1 MAKKI
6 TNEMILE
13 ALNGIKAEVNEMRV
27 DINSIGDRVGKLE
40 KGAKT
45 VPSVKGKGN
54 ATASAKAEKTAKFST
69 NLKDYEPKKSA
80 DGNYNWASYKAK
92 RKDYCYAVATNG
104 QALGCYVNGKKVFD
118 YADIEDAYNKAKAQF
133 SKKFVYKK
141 VADR

>member
-1 MAKKI
+1 MAKRI
-6 TNEMILE
+6 TNEMIME
-13 ALNGIKAEVNEMRV
+13 ALNGI
-27 DINSIGDRVGKLE
+27 NSKLGSIEDRVSKLE
-40 KGAKT
+40 KGAKA

-54 ATASAKAEKTAKFST
+54 ATASAKAEKSAKFST

-92 RKDYCYAVATNG
+92 RKDYCYAVATKG

-118 YADIEDAYNKAKAQF
+118 YADLEDAYNKAKEQF

>member
-1 MAKKI
+1 MAKRI
-6 TNEMILE
+6 TNEMIME
-13 ALNGIKAEVNEMRV
+13 ALNGINTKLG
-27 DINSIGDRVGKLE
+27 SIEDRVNKLE
-40 KGAKT
+40 KGAKA

-54 ATASAKAEKTAKFST
+54 ATATATSAKAEKSAKFST

-92 RKDYCYAVATNG
+92 RKDYCYAVATKG

-118 YADIEDAYNKAKAQF
+118 YADIEEAYNKAKEQF
-133 SKKFVYKK
+133 NKKFVYKK

>member
-1 MAKKI
+1 MAKRI
-6 TNEMILE
+6 TNAMIME
-13 ALNGIKAEVNEMRV
+13 ALNGINEKLG
-27 DINSIGDRVGKLE
+27 SIEDRVNKLE
-40 KGAKT
+40 KGAKAA
-45 VPSVKGKGN
+45 PSVKGKGN
-54 ATASAKAEKTAKFST
+54 STASAKAEKSAKFST

-92 RKDYCYAVATNG
+92 RKDYCYAVATKG

-118 YADIEDAYNKAKAQF
+118 YADLEDAYNKAKEQF